1 MAPSPSFLIGP
12 PESYRRAPL
21 TTTARTQKPQ
31 TKAPVWYPQ
40 MEIPTL
46 TPCQFLFFKIT
57 PSTPPETL
65 FRWLERAWKEDPNTT
80 LKLICY
86 LGLATIKGKPNKYA
100 FFNSV
105 LWLHKY
111 QHYVLVSN
119 LAALASFGYLK
130 DLPEI
135 LYRILVFEMVN
146 GGYCQSRMLDQGE
159 NVKMDQIEN
168 EEMEKEET
176 RVLRREKDIF
186 WAECAVFFHRNVSAY
201 HFLHNCVADIYA
213 DLLKSDIEF
222 LNLGEVEKISL
233 AAKWCPSVNSFYDR
247 RTQICESIAKALF
260 PFDSDPGYFVIENAH
275 YVYRVRNRL
284 MKEVLVPLRK
294 ALVRR
299 TRCDPITHRPFRPIV
314 STAVKKMYSGL
325 WTADYNKRF
334 NVYVEI
340 AARTTKKKKLL
351 LPHEIVASLRDK
363 SSSMV
368 AESKW
373 ESLVNYLKKKGSL
386 KNCLAVYG
394 ISRDMNKMQKDICV
408 SMGLLVSE
416 LSEEPWKGKIVSFG
430 DDPKIR
436 MIQGSNLPA
445 KIEFMR
451 QLDYSKVEN
460 IKRVFDQIFEFAL
473 AEKISQENMPQKIF
487 VFTDM
492 GLQQVSACLW
502 GMWGSYRRRRGCTT
516 LPEIV
521 FWNLRGETG
530 ILNFPAR
537 NLNRVTMVNGFS
549 NDSLAALLERDV
561 VPTLEDLMRSIGPDN
576 VLKSTISGDLYDNLL
591 V

>member
-12 PESYRRAPL
+12 PEIYRGAPL

-86 LGLATIKGKPNKYA
+86 LGLATIKGKPNKHA

-111 QHYVLVSN
+111 QHYVLASN
-119 LAALASFGYLK
+119 LAVLASFGYLK

-135 LYRILVFEMVN
+135 LYRILVFEMEN
-146 GGYCQSRMLDQGE
+146 GGYSQSSMLNQGE
-159 NVKMDQIEN
+159 NVKMVRIEN

-176 RVLRREKDIF
+176 RVLRRETDMF
-186 WAECAVFFHRNVSAY
+186 WAECAVFFHRTVSAY

-247 RTQICESIAKALF
+247 RTLICESVAKAVF
-260 PFDSDPGYFVIENAH
+260 PFDSDPGYFDIENAH

-294 ALVRR
+294 ALVSR
-299 TRCDPITHRPFRPIV
+299 TRCDPITHRPIRPIV
-314 STAVKKMYSGL
+314 STTVKKMYSGL

-340 AARTTKKKKLL
+340 AARTMKKKKLL
-351 LPHEIVASLRDK
+351 LPHEIVALLRDE

-373 ESLVNYLKKKGSL
+373 ERLVNYLKRKGSL
-386 KNCLAVYG
+386 KNCLAVFG

-416 LSEEPWKGKIVSFG
+416 LSEEPWKGRIVSFG
-430 DDPKIR
+430 EDPKIR
-436 MIQGSNLPA
+436 MIQGSNLRA
-445 KIEFMR
+445 KNEFMR
-451 QLDYSKVEN
+451 QLDYSKAEN

-537 NLNRVTMVNGFS
+537 NLNRVTMVDGFS

-576 VLKSTISGDLYDNLL
+576 ILKSTISGDLYDNLL